1 MKPILTL
8 LPALL
13 LALPVVAADCERDTT
28 VYFNQKEIQIKDSAD
43 IVSVKVFEGDTPY
56 KKFYESRY
64 ADGKRQTSWELSESV
79 AFPFSD
85 LITGNKAKKRKR
97 FDPHWSGVGFGFCNG
112 MGNGLRF
119 LNNPNGISLDFS
131 GSFEIF
137 WNFITV
143 YTPIGGNNWG
153 FVTGLGIDWRNYVM
167 NENRYFVKQEGKIS
181 VVPCPEDAD
190 LDFSRLKTVDLTVPL
205 LFEWQTH
212 KFLHGPIFFSL
223 GPVIGIKTY
232 SSTKTKYTTADGQKI
247 QLFEKGIKPNPINLD
262 IMAQGGYGTFGFY
275 VKLSPFNVL
284 QQSRG
289 PQMRSFSAGVMLHF

>member
-167 NENRYFVKQEGKIS
+167 NDNRYFTKQEGQIS
-181 VVPCPEDAD
+181 VVSCPDGAKLE
-190 LDFSRLKTVDLTVPL
+190 FSRLKTVDLTVPL
-205 LFEWQTH
+205 LIEWQTRT
-212 KFLHGPIFFSL
+212 FLQGPVFFSL

-232 SSTKTKYTTADGQKI
+232 SSVKTKYRLGE
-247 QLFEKGIKPNPINLD
+247 EKVQYFNKNIKPNPINLD

-275 VKLSPFNVL
+275 VKVSPFRIMQKNHA
-284 QQSRG
+284 
-289 PQMRSFSAGVMLHF
+289 PEMHSFSAGVMLHF

>member
-1 MKPILTL
+1 
-8 LPALL
+8 
-13 LALPVVAADCERDTT
+13 
-28 VYFNQKEIQIKDSAD
+28 
-43 IVSVKVFEGDTPY
+43 
-56 KKFYESRY
+56 
-64 ADGKRQTSWELSESV
+64 
-79 AFPFSD
+79 
-85 LITGNKAKKRKR
+85 
-97 FDPHWSGVGFGFCNG
+97 
-112 MGNGLRF
+112 
-119 LNNPNGISLDFS
+119 
-131 GSFEIF
+131 
-137 WNFITV
+137 
-143 YTPIGGNNWG
+143 
-153 FVTGLGIDWRNYVM
+153 M

-181 VVPCPEDAD
+181 VVPCPEGAD